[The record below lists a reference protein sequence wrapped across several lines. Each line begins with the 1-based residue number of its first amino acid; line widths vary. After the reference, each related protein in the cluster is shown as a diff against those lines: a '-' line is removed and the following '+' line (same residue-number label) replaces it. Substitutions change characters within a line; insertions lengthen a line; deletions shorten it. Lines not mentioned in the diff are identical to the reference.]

1 MSIVGYNFHDI
12 EMGYIDLGAS
22 PQASKQEKCTQET
35 FVIIELDEMQ
45 ISFNKEKV
53 IFSPTLHYFL

>member
-1 MSIVGYNFHDI
+1 MTSKLD
-12 EMGYIDLGAS
+12 IDLGDS

-45 ISFNKEKV
+45 ISFNKEKA

>member
-1 MSIVGYNFHDI
+1 MTSKWDI
-12 EMGYIDLGAS
+12 YIDLGAS
-22 PQASKQEKCTQET
+22 PQAPKQEKCTQET